1 MVNPAVVETGLDLIA
16 FTCFIFYDL
25 SYNLYTFRQ
34 AARRGW
40 RINQT
45 APLVQV
51 YILYYKGTVQQR
63 ALTLMASKLAAA
75 TTLEGRISTEGLAA
89 LSDCQDLAAQLARD
103 LVSNLQP
110 IAEDLTEKF
119 RRFSKKKAV
128 SLQAVSKENT
138 APAVQLH
145 NRTEVFADE
154 SIGQMQLFDLLAS

>member
-1 MVNPAVVETGLDLIA
+1 
-16 FTCFIFYDL
+16 
-25 SYNLYTFRQ
+25 
-34 AARRGW
+34 
-40 RINQT
+40 
-45 APLVQV
+45 
-51 YILYYKGTVQQR
+51 
-63 ALTLMASKLAAA
+63 MASKLAAA

-128 SLQAVSKENT
+128 PLQAVSKANT

-145 NRTEVFADE
+145 NRKEVFADE